1 MMTSKIRC
9 GEMIDLVSG
18 KRRQN
23 VDLWLINGKI
33 GKISE
38 KIGRAAEE
46 EIDLSRFYVIPGF
59 VDAHNHLCLRVG
71 GEAAPMMEALAY
83 QVLLA
88 VKHARF
94 ALLSGVTTL
103 RDAGERGYVD
113 LFVRRGIEEGIIPGP
128 RLLVAGP
135 GFLQSCGRLWFMGRE
150 AGGHIEVRK
159 TVRKQLKAGIDFI
172 RIFVS
177 GAGAAFSA
185 EKTVPGSSREEIEA
199 AVYEARAAGRNIGVQ
214 THGGEAATWAIEAGV
229 DAVEHGCFLTEE
241 QLLMMRECGTWLV
254 VTSGIQRAIR
264 DCAGN
269 SAFMREK
276 AGVAY
281 ANYLSVVR
289 RAVELGISLAVGN
302 DTNHGCIAEEIAF
315 LERAGMERRAAL
327 LAATLGG
334 ASLCGIEEEIGT
346 LDIGKEADLI
356 AFERDPLTAAPR
368 ELVPAW
374 VIRSG
379 KVMKNPVGVC
389 S

>member
-1 MMTSKIRC
+1 MKIRC
-9 GEMIDLVSG
+9 GWVLDLVTGEG
-18 KRRQN
+18 KKDKDIIVKDGKIDEISNVEGVVGQGD
-23 VDLWLINGKI
+23 VDL
-33 GKISE
+33 SE
-38 KIGRAAEE
+38 LYI
-46 EIDLSRFYVIPGF
+46 LPGF
-59 VDAHNHLCLRVG
+59 VDAHNHLCFDVG
-71 GEAAPMMEALAY
+71 DEIQQIGEHLGYQALVGA
-83 QVLLA
+83 
-88 VKHARF
+88 KNARA
-94 ALLSGVTTL
+94 ALLSGVTTV

-113 LFVRRGIEEGIIPGP
+113 FAVKRGINEGLIPGP
-128 RLLVAGP
+128 RLLAAGP
-135 GFLQSCGRLWFMGRE
+135 GIMRT
-150 AGGHIEVRK
+150 GGHMWYMGEESDGEAEVRK
-159 TVRKQLKAGIDFI
+159 TARRQLKAGVDFVK
-172 RIFVS
+172 IFVS
-177 GAGAAFSA
+177 GGATSHLTG
-185 EKTVPGSSREEIEA
+185 TVTPEMTKEEIETMI
-199 AVYEARAAGRNIGVQ
+199 YEAHTAGKKIGAH
-214 THGGEAATWAIEAGV
+214 THGGDAATWAIEAGV
-229 DAVEHGCFLTEE
+229 DVVEHGCFLTEE

-269 SAFMREK
+269 SVFMREK
-276 AGVAY
+276 AGAAY

-356 AFERDPLTAAPR
+356 AFERDPLAAAPR

>member
-1 MMTSKIRC
+1 M
-9 GEMIDLVSG
+9 
-18 KRRQN
+18 
-23 VDLWLINGKI
+23 
-33 GKISE
+33 
-38 KIGRAAEE
+38 
-46 EIDLSRFYVIPGF
+46 
-59 VDAHNHLCLRVG
+59 
-71 GEAAPMMEALAY
+71 
-83 QVLLA
+83 
-88 VKHARF
+88 
-94 ALLSGVTTL
+94 
-103 RDAGERGYVD
+103 
-113 LFVRRGIEEGIIPGP
+113 
-128 RLLVAGP
+128 
-135 GFLQSCGRLWFMGRE
+135 
-150 AGGHIEVRK
+150 
-159 TVRKQLKAGIDFI
+159 
-172 RIFVS
+172 
-177 GAGAAFSA
+177 
-185 EKTVPGSSREEIEA
+185 
-199 AVYEARAAGRNIGVQ
+199 
-214 THGGEAATWAIEAGV
+214 
-229 DAVEHGCFLTEE
+229 EHGCFLTEE

-276 AGVAY
+276 AGAAY

-289 RAVELGISLAVGN
+289 RAVELGINLAVGN

-315 LERAGMERRAAL
+315 LEKAGMERRAAL